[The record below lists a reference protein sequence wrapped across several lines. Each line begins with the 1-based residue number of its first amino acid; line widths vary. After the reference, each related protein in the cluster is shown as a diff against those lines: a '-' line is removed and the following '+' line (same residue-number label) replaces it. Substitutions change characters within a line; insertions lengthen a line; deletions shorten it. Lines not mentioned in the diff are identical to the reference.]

1 MSVINESENSRL
13 IIYLLLSTFK
23 LFSLLSYFRIAII
36 KTELVGDTG
45 SGFSQAYY
53 VPVQNQRAS
62 QSNVTP
68 VDLHRYLS
76 LTVAVGELL
85 VIQHGFP
92 KDQWNH

>member
-1 MSVINESENSRL
+1 MIKISRL
-13 IIYLLLSTFK
+13 IYVIGQGIIYYESVGTLVRGFHK
-23 LFSLLSYFRIAII
+23 PII
-36 KTELVGDTG
+36 
-45 SGFSQAYY
+45 
-53 VPVQNQRAS
+53 
-62 QSNVTP
+62 TP